1 MSLFRFLTRLDAKG
15 WRQVAVAFLL
25 FGGVGLVFLF
35 GAALLGLDE
44 RASLEAWMGAGAKG
58 PWALPMAVAGFAA
71 LAFLGV
77 PQFVLIA
84 AAVVAF
90 GPWTGFAYSW
100 IGTFVS
106 ALVGFL
112 IGRRFGARLL
122 EELAGE
128 GVRRFIGMVAKNG
141 FLASLV
147 VRLVPSAPFIV
158 VNMAAGV
165 TGMRIAPFA
174 LGTAIGI
181 VPKIALTAFAGAAVV
196 KAASGGGG
204 HGWLMLVGVAVLWIG
219 AGLAAKAWSRKEP
232 RALPEDSGERK

>member
-1 MSLFRFLTRLDAKG
+1 MKLFRFLTRLDAKG
-15 WRQVAVAFLL
+15 WRQIAVAFLL

-35 GAALLGLDE
+35 GAALLGIDE

-58 PWALPMAVAGFAA
+58 PWALPMAVAGFAV

-100 IGTFVS
+100 VGTFVS

-112 IGRRFGARLL
+112 IGRRFGARVLD
-122 EELAGE
+122 ELASE
-128 GVRRFIGMVAKNG
+128 GVRRFTAMVARNG

-165 TGMRIAPFA
+165 TGMGIAPFA
-174 LGTAIGI
+174 LGTGIGI

-196 KAASGGGG
+196 KAVSGGGG
-204 HGWLMLVGVAVLWIG
+204 HGWLMLVLVAVLWIG
-219 AGLAAKAWSRKEP
+219 AGLAAPVWSR
-232 RALPEDSGERK
+232 RRDAALPQDSGERK